1 MRSITLSGRLAR
13 LFRVSS
19 ATTGLFLLL
28 SGAAF
33 AQDDDQDPQPK
44 PEPKPEPPA
53 AADPDP
59 KPEPGPEPEPKPE
72 PGAKPEPPG
81 PAPTPAPSPAPGT
94 PGTPVR
100 PAPGTPGVGPGP
112 GAAPGFGPGGGG
124 NRGGFQPGGA
134 GPGAGA
140 GAPRGFNPRGAG
152 PGGDDEPVSLSI
164 PLGAVAE
171 ILPLYEQLT
180 GKVVIKDSSI
190 YGGPEV
196 SLVTPNEVSKA
207 EAIRLIEAAL
217 IINGYVVIHD
227 EASNT
232 VKIMLAR
239 AANQGASNFNEGEI
253 LYTDPD
259 ELPLGEALIGYFMS
273 LEYMN
278 PEDAATI
285 MTNHVQL
292 NPYGRITPVQTPPGL
307 LVTES
312 ANLIRKLVKM
322 KRIIDV
328 APDQARLM
336 TEFVQIKHGDA
347 NTIAQIIQAA
357 MDARYEES
365 QRIAELGR
373 TISGTQPQQN
383 NQQNNNN
390 QRPQPNQQRPGQNN
404 QNNQGEAL
412 GTASDPAPQ
421 LIADDRLNR
430 IMVQAS
436 PIDFAFILN
445 LIQEFDQPA
454 PNEEPL
460 ERPLRHV
467 KVSDILPAV
476 VDILMDTGSGQTQLP
491 GGRTLN
497 TQQTPV
503 ASSQLTA
510 LTGLQDQSQ
519 QSRFVQNAD
528 AGTTDGQPADR
539 LEFPID
545 DVAPVS
551 VLVGKTRLIADRQAN
566 VLIVMG
572 TDEAKKTVEDLL
584 ERLDRRPPQI
594 YLAMIIGQLTLGDGL
609 DFGVDYLQ
617 EFEAI
622 DAGDPAGLAA
632 SLINRD
638 DIITNNNIS
647 DLRNNLITNS
657 FGPAAGLNV
666 YGALGE
672 RASVYISALETTTR
686 FKVLSRPVLSAL
698 NNKKASIT
706 SGQRIPVPSQTIT
719 DATGGAANATLNTT
733 ITFEDVVLKLEVI
746 PLINADR
753 EVTLEIAQVNDTV
766 VGNQLVSGNNVPV
779 IATEELTTTV
789 TVPDR
794 HTIVLGGLITESDN
808 KTINGVPLA
817 GRIPIVGN
825 AFRKTERDVT
835 RSELLIF
842 IQPVVV
848 NGESELLDASLDEDY
863 RTQVGS
869 SAAQVFPNPG
879 LPTQNRDEE
888 DFERS
893 EKPNPLFPKSRE
905 KKTPEEKRL
914 LFPLGRRR

>member
-1 MRSITLSGRLAR
+1 VT
-13 LFRVSS
+13 
-19 ATTGLFLLL
+19 
-28 SGAAF
+28 
-33 AQDDDQDPQPK
+33 
-44 PEPKPEPPA
+44 
-53 AADPDP
+53 
-59 KPEPGPEPEPKPE
+59 
-72 PGAKPEPPG
+72 
-81 PAPTPAPSPAPGT
+81 
-94 PGTPVR
+94 
-100 PAPGTPGVGPGP
+100 
-112 GAAPGFGPGGGG
+112 
-124 NRGGFQPGGA
+124 
-134 GPGAGA
+134 
-140 GAPRGFNPRGAG
+140 
-152 PGGDDEPVSLSI
+152 LSI

-196 SLVTPNEVSKA
+196 SLVTPNEVTQA

-227 EASNT
+227 EESNT

-239 AANQGASNFNEGEI
+239 AANQPASNFNEGEL
-253 LYTDPD
+253 LYTDAAD
-259 ELPLGEALIGYFMS
+259 LPLGEALIGYFMA
-273 LEYMN
+273 LDYMA

-292 NPYGRITPVQTPPGL
+292 NPYGRITPVVSPPGL

-322 KRIIDV
+322 KNIIDV

-336 TEFVQIKHGDA
+336 TEFVQLTYADS
-347 NTIAQIIQAA
+347 NTVAQIIQAA

-373 TISGTQPQQN
+373 TITGSQPQQN
-383 NQQNNNN
+383 QPQRSQPQQNSN
-390 QRPQPNQQRPGQNN
+390 QRSGQTNN
-404 QNNQGEAL
+404 QNQGQAL
-412 GTASDPAPQ
+412 GTSSDPAPQ

-436 PIDFAFILN
+436 PNDFAFIIN

-454 PNEEPL
+454 PEEEPL
-460 ERPLRHV
+460 ERPLMHV

-476 VDILMDTGSGQTQLP
+476 VDILMDTGTGQTQLP

-510 LTGLQDQSQ
+510 LTGLSDTSQ

-572 TDEAKKTVEDLL
+572 TDEAKKTVENLL
-584 ERLDRRPPQI
+584 EKLDRRPPQI
-594 YLAMIIGQLTLGDGL
+594 YLAMVIGQLTLGDNL
-609 DFGVDYLQ
+609 DLGVDYLQ
-617 EFEAI
+617 EFEAFN
-622 DAGDPAGLAA
+622 AANPNAAGLAA
-632 SLINRD
+632 SLIGNE
-638 DIITNNNIS
+638 DIITNGNIS
-647 DLRNNLITNS
+647 DIRDNLITNS
-657 FGPAAGLNV
+657 FGPASGLNV

-672 RASVYISALETTTR
+672 RAGVFISALETTTR
-686 FKVLSRPVLSAL
+686 FKVLSRPVLAAL

-746 PLINADR
+746 PMINADN

-779 IATEELTTTV
+779 IATEELTTTIS
-789 TVPDR
+789 VPDR

-817 GRIPIVGN
+817 SRIPLLGN

-848 NGESELLDASLDEDY
+848 NGKDQLIDASLDEDY
-863 RTQVGS
+863 RTQVGAD
-869 SAAQVFPNPG
+869 AAETFPNAG
-879 LPTQNRDEE
+879 MPTQNRDQE

-893 EKPNPLFPKSRE
+893 EKPNTLFPNKRE
-905 KKTPEEKRL
+905 KQNPEEKRL
-914 LFPLGRRR
+914 LFPFGKRK

>member
-1 MRSITLSGRLAR
+1 MT
-13 LFRVSS
+13 
-19 ATTGLFLLL
+19 
-28 SGAAF
+28 
-33 AQDDDQDPQPK
+33 
-44 PEPKPEPPA
+44 
-53 AADPDP
+53 
-59 KPEPGPEPEPKPE
+59 
-72 PGAKPEPPG
+72 
-81 PAPTPAPSPAPGT
+81 
-94 PGTPVR
+94 
-100 PAPGTPGVGPGP
+100 
-112 GAAPGFGPGGGG
+112 
-124 NRGGFQPGGA
+124 
-134 GPGAGA
+134 
-140 GAPRGFNPRGAG
+140 
-152 PGGDDEPVSLSI
+152 LSI

-196 SLVTPNEVSKA
+196 SLVTPNEVTQA

-227 EASNT
+227 EESNT

-239 AANQGASNFNEGEI
+239 AANQPASNFNEGEL
-253 LYTDPD
+253 LYTDAAD
-259 ELPLGEALIGYFMS
+259 LPLGEALIGYFMA
-273 LEYMN
+273 LDYMA

-292 NPYGRITPVQTPPGL
+292 NPYGRITPVVSPPGL

-322 KRIIDV
+322 KNIIDV

-336 TEFVQIKHGDA
+336 TEFVQLTYADS
-347 NTIAQIIQAA
+347 NTVAQIIQAA

-373 TISGTQPQQN
+373 TITGSQPQQN
-383 NQQNNNN
+383 QPQRSQPQQNSN
-390 QRPQPNQQRPGQNN
+390 QRSGQTNN
-404 QNNQGEAL
+404 QNQGQAL
-412 GTASDPAPQ
+412 GTSSDPAPQ

-436 PIDFAFILN
+436 PNDFAFIIN

-454 PNEEPL
+454 PEEEPL
-460 ERPLRHV
+460 ERPLMHV

-476 VDILMDTGSGQTQLP
+476 VDILMDTGTGQTQLP

-510 LTGLQDQSQ
+510 LTGLSDTSQ

-572 TDEAKKTVEDLL
+572 TDEAKKTVENLL
-584 ERLDRRPPQI
+584 EKLDRRPPQI
-594 YLAMIIGQLTLGDGL
+594 YLAMVIGQLTLGDNL
-609 DFGVDYLQ
+609 DLGVDYLQ
-617 EFEAI
+617 EFEAFN
-622 DAGDPAGLAA
+622 AANPNAAGLAA
-632 SLINRD
+632 SLIGNE
-638 DIITNNNIS
+638 DIITNGNIS
-647 DLRNNLITNS
+647 DIRDNLITNS
-657 FGPAAGLNV
+657 FGPASGLNV

-672 RASVYISALETTTR
+672 RAGVFISALETTTR
-686 FKVLSRPVLSAL
+686 FKVLSRPVLAAL

-746 PLINADR
+746 PMINADN

-779 IATEELTTTV
+779 IATEELTTTIS
-789 TVPDR
+789 VPDR

-817 GRIPIVGN
+817 SRIPLLGN

-848 NGESELLDASLDEDY
+848 NGKDQLIDASLDEDY
-863 RTQVGS
+863 RTQVGAD
-869 SAAQVFPNPG
+869 AAETFPNAG
-879 LPTQNRDEE
+879 MPTQNRDQE

-893 EKPNPLFPKSRE
+893 EKPNTLFPNKRE
-905 KKTPEEKRL
+905 KQNPEEKRL
-914 LFPLGRRR
+914 LFPFGKRK